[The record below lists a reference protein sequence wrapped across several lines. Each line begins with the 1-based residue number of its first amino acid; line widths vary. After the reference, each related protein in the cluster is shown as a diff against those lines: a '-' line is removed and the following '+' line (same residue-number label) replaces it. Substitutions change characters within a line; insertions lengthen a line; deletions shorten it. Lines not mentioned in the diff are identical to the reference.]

1 MSHPSSVIHPPWVS
15 GCRVDGTE
23 LEHLLLAGDTAEG
36 YNGGGGGLEE
46 KDLDMVTSGAR
57 GEQE

>member
-23 LEHLLLAGDTAEG
+23 LEHLLLAGDTAGG
-36 YNGGGGGLEE
+36 YNRGLGGEGFRHGHFW
-46 KDLDMVTSGAR
+46 S
-57 GEQE
+57 